1 MTMAPTTTRETLAD
15 VVSRNIRTLMALR
28 GISQI
33 RLADEVGIS
42 QTGVSKRLRGVTPF
56 DLNDLERIAQVL
68 DVRPID
74 LLNADLL
81 KLPRRDSNLQPA
93 GSMSDL
99 VSAAFGGELGAEILP
114 FAKPIPHL
122 PRRPVCTRPGGG
134 SSEYPLLKVG

>member
-93 GSMSDL
+93 G
-99 VSAAFGGELGAEILP
+99 
-114 FAKPIPHL
+114 
-122 PRRPVCTRPGGG
+122 
-134 SSEYPLLKVG
+134 